1 MPVQLNDYYLEH
13 LTERNMTTPAHRS
26 YQTVL
31 DYPLLSRIRRN
42 HGLEHATLHVLSGQK
57 PRTPM
62 AGHSD
67 MKGFWLLGDVSTEEV
82 QSAVNEALRRL
93 RAGERSLAVHPN
105 CGTNIVT
112 SGILAG
118 VAAFVGLFG
127 AGRRLRDKLE
137 RLPLVVT
144 LATLALIVSQPL
156 GRSLQENVTTSAD
169 LGDLE
174 VVEIRVVR
182 KGRAPAHRIVTRG

>member
-1 MPVQLNDYYLEH
+1 
-13 LTERNMTTPAHRS
+13 MTTPATRS
-26 YQTVL
+26 NLTVL

-42 HGLEHATLHVLSGQK
+42 HGLEHATLHVLSARK

-67 MKGFWLLGDVSTEEV
+67 MKGFWILGDVSMEEL
-82 QSAVNEALRRL
+82 QSAVEEAQRRL
-93 RAGERSLAVHPN
+93 RAGERYLAVHPN

-118 VAAFVGLFG
+118 VAAFAGLFG

-144 LATLALIVSQPL
+144 LATLALIISQPL
-156 GRSLQENVTTSAD
+156 GRALQENITTSAD

-174 VVEIRVVR
+174 VVEIRVVGE
-182 KGRAPAHRIVTRG
+182 GRTPAHRIVTRG

>member
-1 MPVQLNDYYLEH
+1 
-13 LTERNMTTPAHRS
+13 MTNPAHRS
-26 YQTVL
+26 NMSVV

-42 HGLEHATLHVLSGQK
+42 HGLEHATLHVLSARK

-67 MKGFWLLGDVSTEEV
+67 MKGFWLLGDVSVEEV
-82 QSAVNEALRRL
+82 QSAVEEAQRRL
-93 RAGERSLAVHPN
+93 RAGERNLAVHPN

-118 VAAFVGLFG
+118 VAAIVGLFG
-127 AGRRLRDKLE
+127 AGQRFRDKLE

-144 LATLALIVSQPL
+144 LATLALIISQPV
-156 GRSLQENVTTSAD
+156 GRALQENITTSAD

-174 VVEIRVVR
+174 VVEIRVVSE
-182 KGRAPAHRIVTRG
+182 GRAPAHRIVTRG

>member
-1 MPVQLNDYYLEH
+1 MTNPAN
-13 LTERNMTTPAHRS
+13 RPNMS
-26 YQTVL
+26 VV

-42 HGLEHATLHVLSGQK
+42 HGLEHATLHVLSARK

-67 MKGFWLLGDVSTEEV
+67 MKGFWLLGDVSVEEV
-82 QSAVNEALRRL
+82 QSAVEEAQRRL
-93 RAGERSLAVHPN
+93 RAGERNLAVHPN

-118 VAAFVGLFG
+118 VAAIVGLFG
-127 AGRRLRDKLE
+127 AGQRFRDKLE

-144 LATLALIVSQPL
+144 LATLALIISQPV
-156 GRSLQENVTTSAD
+156 GRALQENITTSAD

-174 VVEIRVVR
+174 VVEIRVVSE
-182 KGRAPAHRIVTRG
+182 GRAPAHRIVTRG

>member
-1 MPVQLNDYYLEH
+1 
-13 LTERNMTTPAHRS
+13 MTTPAQKS
-26 YQTVL
+26 YQTTVL
-31 DYPLLSRIRRN
+31 DYPLVSRIRRN
-42 HGLEHATLHVLSGQK
+42 HGLEHATLHVLSRRQ

-82 QSAVNEALRRL
+82 QSAVEEALRRL
-93 RAGERSLAVHPN
+93 NAGERSLAVHPN

-118 VAAFVGLFG
+118 AAAIVGLFG
-127 AGRRLRDKLE
+127 VGRRFRDKLE
-137 RLPLVVT
+137 RLPLVFT
-144 LATLALIVSQPL
+144 LATLALIVSQPV
-156 GRSLQENVTTSAD
+156 GRLLQENVTTSAD

>member
-1 MPVQLNDYYLEH
+1 
-13 LTERNMTTPAHRS
+13 MTTPATKS
-26 YQTVL
+26 NITVF

-42 HGLEHATLHVLSGQK
+42 HGLEHATLHVLSARK

-67 MKGFWLLGDVSTEEV
+67 MRGFWILGDVSIEEL
-82 QSAVNEALRRL
+82 QSAVEEAQRRL
-93 RAGERSLAVHPN
+93 RAGEHYLAVHPN

-144 LATLALIVSQPL
+144 LATLALIISQPL
-156 GRSLQENVTTSAD
+156 GRTLQENITTSAD

-174 VVEIRVVR
+174 VVEIRVVNE
-182 KGRAPAHRIVTRG
+182 GRAPAHRIVTRG